1 MMAPFAKVFGGIA
14 TVLVTLLLI
23 GFVLPGTWSAEA
35 SIQIEA
41 SPTEVFPFLNDLSRW
56 DTWTNWGDLDS
67 ELSDPSGG
75 VGASRRWDDPN
86 FGSGSVT
93 IVSSEPTTFVRYEV
107 EIEGGASVGGELSI
121 EALGGESRVTWREE
135 GDFGRNPLMGY
146 VARGMAKSQG
156 AQLAEGLE
164 KLRYIF

>member
-1 MMAPFAKVFGGIA
+1 MMAPLAKIFGGIGA
-14 TVLVTLLLI
+14 VLVTLMLI
-23 GFVLPGTWSAEA
+23 GLVLPGTWTAEA
-35 SIQIEA
+35 SLRIEA
-41 SPTEVFPFLNDLSRW
+41 APAEVFPFLNDLSRW
-56 DTWTNWGDLDS
+56 DGWTNWGDIDS

-75 VGASRRWDDPN
+75 VGASRSWDDPD

-93 IVSSEPTTFVRYEV
+93 IIDSGSPTFVRYEV
-107 EIEGGASVGGELSI
+107 EVEGGASVIGELRI
-121 EALGGESRVTWREE
+121 ESLGTASRVTWRED

-164 KLRYIF
+164 KLGYIF

>member
-1 MMAPFAKVFGGIA
+1 MAPLSKVFGGIG
-14 TVLVTLLLI
+14 TILVALMLI

-41 SPTEVFPFLNDLSRW
+41 APTEVLPFLNDLSRW
-56 DTWTNWGDLDS
+56 DAWTNWGELDS
-67 ELSDPSGG
+67 ELSDPSRG
-75 VGASRRWDDPN
+75 VGASRSWDDPN
-86 FGSGSVT
+86 LGSGSVT
-93 IVSSEPTTFVRYEV
+93 ITSSGPTFVRYEV
-107 EIEGGASVGGELSI
+107 AVEGGAEVGGELRI
-121 EALGGESRVTWREE
+121 EALGGASRVTWQEE

>member
-1 MMAPFAKVFGGIA
+1 MMAPLAKVFGGIG
-14 TVLVTLLLI
+14 TVLIILMLI

-56 DTWTNWGDLDS
+56 DTWTNWGDLES
-67 ELSDPSGG
+67 EMSDPSVG
-75 VGASRRWDDPN
+75 VGASRSWDDPN

-93 IVSSEPTTFVRYEV
+93 IISSGPPTFVRYEV
-107 EIEGGASVGGELSI
+107 EIEGGASIGGELNI
-121 EALGGESRVTWREE
+121 EALGEASRVTWREG

-156 AQLAEGLE
+156 AQLTEGLE

>member
-1 MMAPFAKVFGGIA
+1 MMAPLAKVFGAIGA
-14 TVLVTLLLI
+14 VLVTLMLI

-41 SPTEVFPFLNDLSRW
+41 APTEVFPFLNDLSRW
-56 DTWTNWGDLDS
+56 DTWTNWGDLAS
-67 ELSDPSGG
+67 QLSDPSVG

-93 IVSSEPTTFVRYEV
+93 ITDSGSPRFVRYEV
-107 EIEGGASVGGELSI
+107 EIEGGASVAGELRI
-121 EALGGESRVTWREE
+121 EASGEASRLTWREE

>member
-1 MMAPFAKVFGGIA
+1 MMAPLAKVFGVIGTA
-14 TVLVTLLLI
+14 LVTLMLI
-23 GFVLPGTWSAEA
+23 GLVLPGTWSAEA

-75 VGASRRWDDPN
+75 AGASRSWDDPN
-86 FGSGSVT
+86 FGSGRVT
-93 IVSSEPTTFVRYEV
+93 ITNSGPPTFVRYEV

-121 EALGGESRVTWREE
+121 EALGGARP
-135 GDFGRNPLMGY
+135 GDLAGR
-146 VARGMAKSQG
+146 RR
-156 AQLAEGLE
+156 
-164 KLRYIF
+164 LRA

>member
-1 MMAPFAKVFGGIA
+1 MMAPLAKIFGGIG
-14 TVLVTLLLI
+14 TVLVTLMLI

-41 SPTEVFPFLNDLSRW
+41 SPTELFPLLNDLSRW

-75 VGASRRWDDPN
+75 VGASRSWDDPN
-86 FGSGSVT
+86 LGSGSVT
-93 IVSSEPTTFVRYEV
+93 ITGSGSPTFVRYEV

-121 EALGGESRVTWREE
+121 EALEGSSRLTWREE

-146 VARGMAKSQG
+146 VARRMAKSQG

>member
-1 MMAPFAKVFGGIA
+1 MAPLAKVFGGIG
-14 TVLVTLLLI
+14 TVLIILMLI

-56 DTWTNWGDLDS
+56 DTWTNWGDLES
-67 ELSDPSGG
+67 EVSDPSVG
-75 VGASRRWDDPN
+75 VGASRSWDDPN

-93 IVSSEPTTFVRYEV
+93 IISNGPPTFVRYEV
-107 EIEGGASVGGELSI
+107 EIEGGASVGGELNI
-121 EALGGESRVTWREE
+121 EGLGEASRVTWREE

>member
-1 MMAPFAKVFGGIA
+1 MMAPLAKVFGGIG
-14 TVLVTLLLI
+14 TILVTLMLI

-35 SIQIEA
+35 TIEIEA
-41 SPTEVFPFLNDLSRW
+41 APTEVFPFLNDLSRW

-67 ELSDPSGG
+67 RLSDPSGG
-75 VGASRRWDDPN
+75 VGASRSWDDPN

-93 IVSSEPTTFVRYEV
+93 ITSSGPPTLVRYEV
-107 EIEGGASVGGELSI
+107 EIEGGASVGGELRL
-121 EALGGESRVTWREE
+121 EALEGGSRVIWREE

-164 KLRYIF
+164 ELRYIF

>member
-1 MMAPFAKVFGGIA
+1 MAPLAKIFGAIG
-14 TVLVTLLLI
+14 TVLVALMLI

-35 SIQIEA
+35 SIEIEA
-41 SPTEVFPFLNDLSRW
+41 TPTEIFPFLNDLRRW
-56 DTWTNWGDLDS
+56 DTWTNWGDIDS
-67 ELSDPSGG
+67 DLSDPPRG
-75 VGASRRWDDPN
+75 VGASRSWEDPN

-93 IVSSEPTTFVRYEV
+93 ITGSESPNIVRYEV
-107 EIEGGASVGGELSI
+107 EIEGGARVNGELRI
-121 EALGGESRVTWREE
+121 EALGGASLVTWRED